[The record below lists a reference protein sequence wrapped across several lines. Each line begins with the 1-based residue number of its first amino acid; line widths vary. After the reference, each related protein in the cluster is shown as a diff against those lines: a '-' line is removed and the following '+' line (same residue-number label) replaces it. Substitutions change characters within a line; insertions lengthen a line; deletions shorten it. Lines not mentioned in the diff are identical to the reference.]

1 MRSFGAR
8 IYSLLRCFGCFFFDV
23 GDNSV
28 RPCVTQPGYFFFG
41 RSCLFRVYVV
51 LAQDVRNG
59 IEKSRQENAQLQ
71 HKHHVAR
78 D

>member
-1 MRSFGAR
+1 M
-8 IYSLLRCFGCFFFDV
+8 
-23 GDNSV
+23 